1 MTCDFCHGVNEFA
14 KNVQGQKKGRIQIF
28 FPFSDPVHNING
40 KYKQEIYLTRDMNIS
55 EATNK
60 LSGSL
65 RVNKYSSRQRTN
77 I

>member
-1 MTCDFCHGVNEFA
+1 MELMNSLKMYRVGKREEYRFSFL
-14 KNVQGQKKGRIQIF
+14 F
-28 FPFSDPVHNING
+28 FDPVHNING